1 MTNELIKNHPPDNL
15 AKSYEHYL
23 FRRTIS
29 DAPFWQ
35 FIISRFIPENKNTRI
50 LDLGC
55 GPGTSMFYL
64 GRNGYNN
71 TLGVDVSLDSV
82 NSAKTLGINNILKL
96 DIFAFIKSQDKNYD
110 VILLIDV
117 LEHFNKDD
125 INLLLEKCKS
135 RLSPGGRIIIHTPNA
150 QGLLGHRIFYGDLS
164 HKTFFTP
171 ETLSNILSHSG
182 FSNIKC
188 LEDRPIVHSLIS
200 AFRYVIWRIAVE
212 IFRFLSW
219 IIAAKKP
226 DIVSD
231 NFFVIA
237 YK

>member
-96 DIFAFIKSQDKNYD
+96 DI
-110 VILLIDV
+110 
-117 LEHFNKDD
+117 
-125 INLLLEKCKS
+125 LLLSSPKTKTMM
-135 RLSPGGRIIIHTPNA
+135 LSSLLTCLNISIKMTLTCFWKNA
-150 QGLLGHRIFYGDLS
+150 KAD
-164 HKTFFTP
+164 
-171 ETLSNILSHSG
+171 
-182 FSNIKC
+182 
-188 LEDRPIVHSLIS
+188 
-200 AFRYVIWRIAVE
+200 
-212 IFRFLSW
+212 
-219 IIAAKKP
+219 
-226 DIVSD
+226 
-231 NFFVIA
+231 
-237 YK
+237 